1 MVARRWPLF
10 INATAMCIAIVVF
23 PEPPFSFPTTMTC
36 GKPRDL
42 TAAFSMAEP
51 RNNQFQ
57 ERQLPMPSL
66 ARTTSLGEVTR
77 SAADSKEQYASGD
90 DPWSG
95 RFGRIGGKAQAA

>member
-10 INATAMCIAIVVF
+10 INATAICIAIVVF
-23 PEPPFSFPTTMTC
+23 PEPPFSFPTTMTW

-66 ARTTSLGEVTR
+66 ARTTPWARSRDRQLTR
-77 SAADSKEQYASGD
+77 KNTRGGDLVLPLAKVVPEPSA
-90 DPWSG
+90 
-95 RFGRIGGKAQAA
+95 R